1 MAKAW
6 YAYSDYEESCVVVF
20 ADTRNKARKYIKE
33 TEEFDYYDYI
43 EVKPR
48 RLGCIDYLDKP
59 DGYVMDWNN
68 QEDRLA
74 LVKHIYSC
82 CLPDINDE
90 CKSCCAKELCNKYKE
105 GNNGQEN
112 T

>member
-6 YAYSDYEESCVVVF
+6 YAYSDYEESYVVVF
-20 ADTRNKARKYIKE
+20 AETRSKARKYIKE

-43 EVKPR
+43 EIKPR

-59 DGYVMDWNN
+59 DGYVMDWNK

-74 LVKHIYSC
+74 LVKDAGWYCVDPRKESC
-82 CLPDINDE
+82 EKC
-90 CKSCCAKELCNKYKE
+90 SAKEQCDSYLDLLE
-105 GNNGQEN
+105 GLND
-112 T
+112 